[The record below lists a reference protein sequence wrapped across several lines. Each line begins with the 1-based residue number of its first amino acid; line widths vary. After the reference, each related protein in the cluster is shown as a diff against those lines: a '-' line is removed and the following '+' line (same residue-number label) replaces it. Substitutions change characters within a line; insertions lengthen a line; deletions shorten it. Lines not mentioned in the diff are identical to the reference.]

1 MDNQHRL
8 EKYLKFNNLKLVER
22 RVAGTGNHFEI
33 HHQYPDD
40 RHIRVLGE
48 FLLADED
55 MVRMGGFDVEL
66 VAGFLFDRTREI
78 IDEVT
83 EKSDPYQYKWSLR
96 PTRLI

>member
-40 RHIRVLGE
+40 RHVRVLGE
-48 FLLADED
+48 FLLSDED

-66 VAGFLFDRTREI
+66 VADFLLKHTREI
-78 IDEVT
+78 VSDVSD
-83 EKSDPYQYKWSLR
+83 KSDPYKYQWSLR